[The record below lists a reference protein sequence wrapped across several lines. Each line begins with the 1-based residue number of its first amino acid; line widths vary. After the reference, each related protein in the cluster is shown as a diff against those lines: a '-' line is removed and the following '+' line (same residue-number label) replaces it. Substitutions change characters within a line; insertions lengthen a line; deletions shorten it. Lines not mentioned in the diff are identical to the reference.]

1 MDYHPLLYHILI
13 GVSLTISV
21 LGLIAYA
28 VMEYRDEQ
36 LQKRWRELQRLQL
49 QQQQASDPSYVNQ
62 PSGFRSASIAKQ
74 QL

>member
-62 PSGFRSASIAKQ
+62 PSGCRSASIAKQ

>member
-1 MDYHPLLYHILI
+1 MNYHPLLYHILI

-49 QQQQASDPSYVNQ
+49 QQQQASYPSYVNQ
-62 PSGFRSASIAKQ
+62 PSGCRSASIAKQ
-74 QL
+74 QP

>member
-49 QQQQASDPSYVNQ
+49 QQQQASDPSHVNQ
-62 PSGFRSASIAKQ
+62 PSGCRSARIAKQ

>member
-62 PSGFRSASIAKQ
+62 PSGCRAANIAKQ

>member
-49 QQQQASDPSYVNQ
+49 QQQQASDPSHVNQ
-62 PSGFRSASIAKQ
+62 PSGCRSASIAKQ